1 MNILFLELA
10 QQEFYDSQDYYE
22 EQQENLGKK
31 FKQEIY
37 NTLKRIQ
44 KFPNLYVEIRKDIR
58 KCVVNKFPFNLL
70 YSIEENHILII
81 AIAHHHR
88 KPDYWA
94 ERIN

>member
-10 QQEFYDSQDYYE
+10 EQEFYDSQDYYE
-22 EQQENLGKK
+22 EQQLNLGVK

-37 NTLKRIQ
+37 NTLNRIQ
-44 KFPNLYVEIRKDIR
+44 KFPNMYVEVRKDIR

-88 KPDYWA
+88 KPDYWID
-94 ERIN
+94 RIN

>member
-22 EQQENLGKK
+22 EQQTNLGKK

-37 NTLKRIQ
+37 YTLNRIQ
-44 KFPNLYVEIRKDIR
+44 KFPNMYVEIRKDIR

-94 ERIN
+94 DRVN